1 MLTSRPQIAAAK
13 AEILDGSI
21 SVHQCA
27 WTVTDY
33 GITEVICGLNE
44 VLNGLPLIIRSERI
58 TNLSD
63 EERHAI
69 ISAFKA
75 FVAFMQIL
83 RGYVGGE
90 YLNAIVLTRLY

>member
-1 MLTSRPQIAAAK
+1 MSTPCPQMAAAK

-21 SVHQCA
+21 CVHQCTC
-27 WTVTDY
+27 TVTE
-33 GITEVICGLNE
+33 GIAEVICGLNE
-44 VLNGLPLIIRSERI
+44 VLNGLPLIIQSEWI
-58 TNLSD
+58 MNLSN
-63 EERHAI
+63 EERHTI

-90 YLNAIVLTRLY
+90 YLSVIVLWRLD